1 MSKAPFVVTPAL
13 SAVAVAYKNGAMI
26 ADSVLPRVPVDA
38 ENFKYMK
45 YPIGEFFSPPET
57 KVGRKGQ
64 PNQVEFTGSEE
75 TASTDDHGLDDPVP
89 NKDSMNAASQPG
101 VPDPKMRAAQGLT
114 ELIVL
119 AREVRA
125 AALVSNTAN
134 YGVNNKDT
142 LAGTDQWSDYAN
154 SNPQKDIK
162 AGIDNMI
169 MRPNIGGMSR
179 SVWSVVSQHP
189 KLCKAVFGN
198 GTDAGVISKRAFA
211 DLFELEDL
219 YIGEGWVN
227 IAKRG
232 QPVNMQRVWGNKA
245 FFLHRNMNADPQFG
259 VTFGYTAQFGPRVAG
274 EIVDPDIGI
283 HGGVRVR
290 VGESVKELVTAND
303 LGFLF
308 SDVIAVA

>member
-1 MSKAPFVVTPAL
+1 MKTPFVVTPVL

-26 ADSVLPRVPVDA
+26 ADNVLPRVPVEA
-38 ENFKYMK
+38 QNFKYLS
-45 YPIGEFFSPPET
+45 YPKGEFFSPPET

-64 PNQVEFTGSEE
+64 PNQVEFTGTEV

-89 NKDSMNAASQPG
+89 NSDSMNAAAQPG
-101 VPDPKMRAAQGLT
+101 MPDPKMRAAQGLT

-119 AREVRA
+119 AREVRTA
-125 AALVSNTAN
+125 GLVFDAAN
-134 YGVNNKDT
+134 YGAANKET
-142 LAGTDQWSDYAN
+142 LVGTAQWSDFAN
-154 SNPQKDIK
+154 STPQADIK
-162 AGIDNMI
+162 EGIDNMI
-169 MRPNIGGMSR
+169 MRPNIAVIGR
-179 SVWSVVSQHP
+179 AAWSVISQHP

-211 DLFELEDL
+211 DLFELEEL

-227 IAKRG
+227 IAKKG
-232 QPVNMQRVWGNKA
+232 QAANLARVWGKKA
-245 FFLHRNMNADPQFG
+245 AFLHRNMNADTQFG

-290 VGESVKELVTAND
+290 VGESVKEVVTAND
-303 LGFLF
+303 LGYLF
-308 SDVIAVA
+308 NDVVA

>member
-1 MSKAPFVVTPAL
+1 MKAPFVVSPVL
-13 SAVAVAYKNGAMI
+13 SAIAVAYKNGQMI

-38 ENFKYMK
+38 ENFKYMS
-45 YPIGEFFSPPET
+45 YPIGEFFSPPDT

-64 PNQVEFTGSEE
+64 PNQVEFTGTEL
-75 TASTDDHGLDDPVP
+75 TDSTQDHGLDDPVP

-101 VPDPKMRAAQGLT
+101 VPDPKMRAAQGVT

-125 AALVSNTAN
+125 AALVFDAAKYGAANKETLVGTA
-134 YGVNNKDT
+134 
-142 LAGTDQWSDYAN
+142 QWSDFVN
-154 SNPQKDIK
+154 SNPQANIK
-162 AGIDNMI
+162 AGIDNMV
-169 MRPNIGGMSR
+169 MRPTIGVIGR
-179 SVWSVVSQHP
+179 AAWSVISQHP

-198 GTDAGVISKRAFA
+198 ATDAGVISKRAFA
-211 DLFELEDL
+211 DLFELEEL

-227 IAKRG
+227 IAKKG
-232 QPVNMQRVWGNKA
+232 QPVNMQRVWGKKA
-245 FFLHRNMNADPQFG
+245 AFLHRNMNADAQFG

-274 EIVDPDIGI
+274 EIVDPDIGL

-303 LGFLF
+303 LGYLF
-308 SDVIAVA
+308 ADCVA